1 MMDDLIGLPFADKGR
16 GNPGYD
22 CFGLVAEIYR
32 RRGKTLPDYGID
44 HRDPLEIQYT
54 IKKEIDTGKWIKLK
68 SPEKFCIILMQQ
80 HPFFVQ
86 HVAMYIGA
94 GKFIHSSLHKG
105 VTVDRLNDPFYKNT
119 VRGFYKYA
127 G

>member
-1 MMDDLIGLPFADKGR
+1 MIDDLIGLPFTDKGR
-16 GNPGYD
+16 GDPGYD

-32 RRGKTLPDYGID
+32 RQGITLPGYSIA
-44 HRDPLEIQYT
+44 HTDPLKIQEA
-54 IKKEIDTGKWIKLK
+54 IQKEKETGVWIELK

-86 HVAMYIGA
+86 HIAMYIGG
-94 GKFIHSSLHKG
+94 GKFIHASLHKG
-105 VTVDRLNDPFYKNT
+105 VTVDRLNDPLYKNT
-119 VRGFYKYA
+119 IRGFYKYA